1 MQIRQIKNIYLK
13 EMLDTLKD
21 RRTLISMIIIPILL
35 FPLLMFGLGSL
46 VTSQVKKA
54 QAKEKLV
61 AIYGQEWAPE
71 LSKRIL
77 AQPGLTR
84 TQVDRDSLPD
94 LLHSK
99 SLQAAVEFSSDF
111 ESRLSQG
118 DTAGVAIYYDETEVK
133 SKFALG
139 QIEQVIRQYEAELV
153 EAKLKAVSLT
163 KESISPIKVASRNLA
178 SQEKMGGFFLAMFLP
193 YMLMILCMTGAMYPA
208 MDLTAG
214 EKERGTLE
222 TLLVTPAS
230 RLDIASGKFLAVL
243 TASFVTGV
251 LGTASMTASSMMGF
265 MTFDEASVE
274 AASATLSIS
283 PLSII
288 LVLLLIIPIACL
300 FSSLLLSLALMARS
314 YKEAQSYIS
323 PLMIVVIF
331 PAFASLMPGFEFQ
344 TSHTFIPI
352 MNTSLVLKDVLLGTF
367 EWEKIGL
374 VFLVNTLYA
383 AVGIYLAK
391 RMFEKESVLFRI

>member
-21 RRTLISMIIIPILL
+21 RRTLISMIIIPILI

-46 VTSQVKKA
+46 VSSQVKKA
-54 QAKEKLV
+54 QAREKTI
-61 AIYGQEWAPE
+61 AIYGEEFGPE
-71 LSKRIL
+71 LTKRIFS
-77 AQPGLTR
+77 QEGLVR
-84 TQVDRDSLPD
+84 VDIKRDSLAEF
-94 LLHSK
+94 LHAK
-99 SLQAAVEFSSDF
+99 VIQAAVEFSPDF
-111 ESRLSQG
+111 ESRLSRG
-118 DTAGVAIYYDETEVK
+118 DTAGVEICYDETEVK

-153 EAKLKAVSLT
+153 EAKLKAVSLS
-163 KESISPIKVASRNLA
+163 KESISPIRVTPKNLA
-178 SQEKMGGFFLAMFLP
+178 SPEKMGGFFLAMFLP

-251 LGTASMTASSMMGF
+251 LGTASMTASSLMGF

-274 AASATLSIS
+274 TVSATLSIS

-288 LVLLLIIPIACL
+288 LVLVLIIPIACL
-300 FSSLLLSLALMARS
+300 FSSLLLALALMARS

-367 EWEKIGL
+367 EWERIGL
-374 VFLVNTLYA
+374 VFLVNTVYA